1 MAITN
6 GYTTLAL
13 LKTSL
18 AIADSSKDA
27 ALEASINSASRAI
40 DGFTGRF
47 FYADGT
53 VGIPVIRYFTP
64 RSDILVFTDDFVSIS
79 EVAID
84 NALARTW
91 STVWSTADYMVEPIN
106 NPRQGKPYDRII
118 AVGRYIFPAKYP
130 QSVRMTGIWG
140 FSAVPD
146 VVAQACLIQAS
157 RIFNRALS
165 PFGIAGSADL
175 GTVRLSARL
184 DPDVQVLLAPLVRVD
199 GMVY

>member
-1 MAITN
+1 MPAIT
-6 GYTTLAL
+6 GA
-13 LKTSL
+13 
-18 AIADSSKDA
+18 SKDA

-47 FYADGT
+47 FYPDGT
-53 VGIPVIRYFTP
+53 AQTAVVRYFTP
-64 RSDILVFTDDFVSIS
+64 KSESLVFTDDFVSLT

-91 STVWSTADYMVEPIN
+91 STVWATSDYMVEPIN
-106 NPRQGKPYDRII
+106 NPRQAKPYNRII
-118 AVGRYIFPAKYP
+118 AVGRYLFPSKYP

-140 FSAVPD
+140 WSAVPD
-146 VVAQACLIQAS
+146 AVAQACLMQSS
-157 RIFNRALS
+157 RIFNRAGS
-165 PFGIAGSADL
+165 PFGIAGSPDL

-184 DPDVQVLLAPLVRVD
+184 DPDVQVLLAPFMRTD

>member
-1 MAITN
+1 MALTN
-6 GYTTLAL
+6 AYTTLAL

-18 AIADSSKDA
+18 AITDSTKDTT
-27 ALEASINSASRAI
+27 LEAAISSASRAI

-53 VGIPVIRYFTP
+53 VSVPVVRYFTP
-64 RSDILVFTDDFVSIS
+64 KSETLVFTDDFTSLT

-91 STVWSTADYMVEPIN
+91 STVWATSDYMVEPIN

-118 AVGRYIFPAKYP
+118 AVGRYIFPTAYP

-140 FSAVPD
+140 FTTVPD

-157 RIFNRALS
+157 RIYNRALS
-165 PFGIAGSADL
+165 PFGIAGSPDL
-175 GTVRLSARL
+175 GVVRLSARL
-184 DPDVQVLLAPLVRVD
+184 DPDVQVLLAPYVRTD